1 MIALKHTIV
10 LVGVI
15 GCVAAARADE
25 AAGNSSNNSQTLQ
38 ETLIGPYVMVDPAR
52 DISDYIA
59 PNSLCIIRN
68 NETPLVDVI
77 NDCKKQ
83 RKGWLKI

>member
-1 MIALKHTIV
+1 MMAIKHTIV

-25 AAGNSSNNSQTLQ
+25 DGNSSSNSQTLQ
-38 ETLIGPYVMVDPAR
+38 EKLIGPYVMLDPT
-52 DISDYIA
+52 DVISDYIA
-59 PNSLCIIRN
+59 PNSLCIIRDSN
-68 NETPLVDVI
+68 TPLVDVI
-77 NDCKKQ
+77 SDCKKQ